1 MSKGKLSK
9 PKLYAL
15 VDTLD
20 DNDDTD
26 NKIVDDTDDAD
37 NPVV

>member
-1 MSKGKLSK
+1 MSKGKSSK
-9 PKLYAL
+9 PKLYAF
-15 VDTLD
+15 VDTFD

-37 NPVV
+37 NPAV